1 MPIERYFEGHGRSVM
16 RSLKAKHGEEKGERV
31 FYATAN
37 ARHAHPGEE
46 MTENQKR
53 KRALHKQI
61 HGE

>member
-1 MPIERYFEGHGRSVM
+1 M